1 MIDENQYST
10 MVEALNALRDRG
22 YTHSFHIEKEIAKC
36 LETQNSYTPK
46 DMTIIEYHRFE
57 GESSGGDMSIV
68 YAVECSD
75 GLKGSI
81 VDAYGTYSAAD
92 TSNFLK
98 NVPIQDDSN

>member
-1 MIDENQYST
+1 

-22 YTHSFHIEKEIAKC
+22 YSHSFHIENQIAKC
-36 LETQNSYTPK
+36 LETQALYEPK
-46 DMTIIEYHRFE
+46 NMTIIEYHRFE

-75 GLKGSI
+75 GLKGTI

-98 NVPIQDDSN
+98 NVPIQDNSN

>member
-1 MIDENQYST
+1 MT
-10 MVEALNALRDRG
+10 C
-22 YTHSFHIEKEIAKC
+22 HIGFDPARV
-36 LETQNSYTPK
+36 K
-46 DMTIIEYHRFE
+46 D
-57 GESSGGDMSIV
+57 SN
-68 YAVECSD
+68 CND